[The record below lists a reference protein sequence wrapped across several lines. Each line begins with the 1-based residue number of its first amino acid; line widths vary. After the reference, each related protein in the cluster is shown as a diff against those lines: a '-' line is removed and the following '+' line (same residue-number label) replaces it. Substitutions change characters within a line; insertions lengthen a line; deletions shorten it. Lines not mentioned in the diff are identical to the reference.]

1 MTLLEHLC
9 CPAGPHRMTTGRP
22 IPYAK
27 QFSYRFHSKN
37 INYWLWVIGYRLW
50 VIGYRM
56 GYGWFEAVFGL
67 WFSSTVEQP
76 WPITLNYE
84 LLTTITPSITHNL
97 STMNYQLRGDIACIL
112 ALKSGHPCLRT
123 EGHESM
129 SMGFLTSASGRR
141 PVPCP
146 PKNTQEGRPIA
157 PALILSL
164 CRISVFL
171 EVHWIHLLAFFHFHL
186 SAYLVYDG
194 VGQVVYLGIVPLYHE
209 HHEVTAA
216 LHDSVAFRI
225 GLLPF
230 V

>member
-1 MTLLEHLC
+1 
-9 CPAGPHRMTTGRP
+9 
-22 IPYAK
+22 
-27 QFSYRFHSKN
+27 
-37 INYWLWVIGYRLW
+37 
-50 VIGYRM
+50 M

-146 PKNTQEGRPIA
+146 PPKRTSHRPVPNLVMMQNISLLRS
-157 PALILSL
+157 ALDSLTRFLSFPPL
-164 CRISVFL
+164 C
-171 EVHWIHLLAFFHFHL
+171 L
-186 SAYLVYDG
+186 SCL
-194 VGQVVYLGIVPLYHE
+194 
-209 HHEVTAA
+209 
-216 LHDSVAFRI
+216 
-225 GLLPF
+225 
-230 V
+230 